1 MAIQKIKPSSVKSGT
16 PQDFMTNKV
25 PTWCP
30 SCGNFGMWTA
40 LTQALSGL
48 GLKPYQVMMAFDIG
62 CSGNGANW
70 HRLYG
75 FHSLHGRAL
84 PIAQAVK
91 LANHDLTVIAM
102 GGDGGSYGEGG
113 NHFLHACRRNI
124 NLTMIV
130 HNNER
135 YSLTTG
141 QTSPTTKTGDITK
154 TSLTGAKEFPL
165 NGLQI
170 ALTAGATFVA
180 RGYADEVS
188 HLKELYQAAIKHP
201 GFAVVEVIQ
210 PCVIFFDKKNLREDV
225 TPRIYKLATTDWVT
239 NNRSKAYVKAG
250 EREKLPIGILFQET
264 KPTFEA
270 QHSQLQN
277 GPLIRQSPKL
287 NIATKLLA
295 DYR

>member
-1 MAIQKIKPSSVKSGT
+1 MPTSTTSQQS
-16 PQDFMTNKV
+16 FMNQNQ

-30 SCGNFGMWTA
+30 GCGNFGMWTA
-40 LTQALSGL
+40 LTLALSGL
-48 GLKPYQVMMAFDIG
+48 GLKSHQVMMAFDIG
-62 CSGNGANW
+62 CSSNGANW

-84 PIAQAVK
+84 PVAQAVK
-91 LANHDLTVIAM
+91 LANHDLTVLAM
-102 GGDGGSYGEGG
+102 GGDGGAYGEGG

-124 NLTMIV
+124 DMTMIV

-154 TSLTGAKEFPL
+154 TAPTGAKEYPL

-188 HLKELYQAAIKHP
+188 HLKEIYQAAIKHP

-210 PCVIFFDKKNLREDV
+210 PCVIFYDKKNLREEV
-225 TPRIYKLATTDWVT
+225 KPRVYKLEAINWQT
-239 NNRSKAYVKAG
+239 NSRQKAYVKAG
-250 EREKLPIGILFQET
+250 ETEKLPIGILFQET
-264 KPTFEA
+264 KPTFESL
-270 QHSQLQN
+270 HSQLQK
-277 GPLIRQSPKL
+277 GPLVRQPAKRTVAKK
-287 NIATKLLA
+287 ILA
-295 DYR
+295 EFR